1 MADLLLDTHVVLWWL
16 EEPGLLRAEAREAIV
31 HPNHDV
37 YVSVASAW
45 EMNIKSA
52 LGKLRIPDDL
62 PQVLDANEFEVL
74 DVTLS
79 HAMGLRDLPA
89 VHRDPFD
96 RLLIAQARIEGLT
109 IVTRDPRI
117 GQYDVPV
124 LAA

>member
-1 MADLLLDTHVVLWWL
+1 M
-16 EEPGLLRAEAREAIV
+16 LRAEAREAIV

-79 HAMGLRDLPA
+79 HAMGVRDLPA

-109 IVTRDPRI
+109 IVTRDPRFRR
-117 GQYDVPV
+117 YDVPV

>member
-1 MADLLLDTHVVLWWL
+1 MAKLLLDTHVVLWWL
-16 EEPGLLRAEAREAIV
+16 EEPDLLREVAREVIV
-31 HPNHDV
+31 HPESDV
-37 YVSVASAW
+37 YVSVVSAW
-45 EMNIKSA
+45 EMSIKSA

-62 PQVLDANEFEVL
+62 PHVLDANEFQVL
-74 DVTLS
+74 DVRLS
-79 HAMGLRDLPA
+79 HAIGVRDLPA

-117 GQYDVPV
+117 REYDVPV